1 MAYRHTDTSNSV
13 LQVSE
18 SASLGRKCCPC
29 NQRTK
34 KKQKQT
40 KKQQQEEKQNHEQVP
55 NERKVAAEGTKVK
68 MVKVKMMVKTI
79 LHLHLREHEIP
90 QSLGRGYQVPVWT
103 LLGLLLLVVVVVVVV
118 QTQV

>member
-1 MAYRHTDTSNSV
+1 M
-13 LQVSE
+13 
-18 SASLGRKCCPC
+18 
-29 NQRTK
+29 
-34 KKQKQT
+34 
-40 KKQQQEEKQNHEQVP
+40 
-55 NERKVAAEGTKVK
+55 KV
-68 MVKVKMMVKTI
+68 VKVKMMVKTI